1 MRDLVSPPILAPC
14 ERWSTPAGWRD
25 GGPGGDVSEDEQ
37 AGMPELAESHSAEA
51 PSLAHLKS
59 ATIRKPGLDDRGS
72 VFFAAIEMT
81 RMPMILTDPRRP
93 DNPIV
98 FANRAFQDLTGY
110 TEAELVDRNCRF
122 LQGPETSRETV
133 AELRQAVEE
142 RRAIATEILNYK
154 RDGSPFWNGIF
165 IGPVFDEAGD
175 IVYFFAS
182 QLDVTRRRV
191 SEQAFRQ
198 AQKMEAIGQL
208 TAGLAHD
215 FNNLLQ
221 VVTGNLELARGSVTS
236 DRAQRQLANAA
247 GAAERGAKLTKQLLS
262 FARKAR
268 LEPRSL
274 NLNALVLAFAEVAES
289 TLGRNVSVR
298 LDLTPRLPPV
308 TLDRTNLEMALLNVL
323 INARDAMPAGGT
335 VTISTAPVHLNGNGK
350 ARNLPPG
357 DYVALR
363 VRDEGEGM
371 PPGIAERATEPFF
384 STKGP
389 GKGTGLGLAM
399 AHGFVQQ
406 SRGRLE
412 IETRPKTDAAAGG
425 TTITM
430 LFPAGH
436 GASIEEEP
444 AEQKAVLR
452 RGDETVLVVE
462 DSDDVRALARE
473 YLESLGYGVLTARD
487 GEEGLDILAREER
500 IDLLFSD
507 IVMPG
512 SVNGLILAEKAQSLR
527 PDLPVLLT
535 TGYNEDLVAQ
545 GPATPTMDVL
555 GKPYRKAEL
564 ADRVRS
570 ALDRG
575 AKRMPAPGEPHHG

>member
-1 MRDLVSPPILAPC
+1 MSDDDKAGSP
-14 ERWSTPAGWRD
+14 D
-25 GGPGGDVSEDEQ
+25 PG
-37 AGMPELAESHSAEA
+37 AHHAAEA
-51 PSLAHLKS
+51 PSYAHLKS
-59 ATIRKPGLDDRGS
+59 AVIREPGLDDRGS

-81 RMPMILTDPRRP
+81 RMPMILTDPRQP
-93 DNPIV
+93 DNPIA

-110 TEAELVDRNCRF
+110 AQSELVGRNCRF

-133 AELRQAVEE
+133 AELRQAVAE

-165 IGPVFDEAGD
+165 IGPVFDSAGE

-221 VVTGNLELARGSVTS
+221 VVTGNLELARSSVTGE
-236 DRAQRQLANAA
+236 RAQRQLANAA

-274 NLNALVLAFAEVAES
+274 NLNALVLNLAEVAES
-289 TLGRNVSVR
+289 TLGSTVSVR
-298 LDLTPRLPPV
+298 LDLTPRLPAV

-335 VTISTAPVHLNGNGK
+335 VTISTASVHLNGNGR

-371 PPGIAERATEPFF
+371 PAHVAERATEPFF

-412 IETRPKTDAAAGG
+412 IESRPRQANQGETGQGG

-430 LFPAGH
+430 LFPAGS
-436 GASIEEEP
+436 GATVEEEP
-444 AEQKAVLR
+444 AEPRAILR
-452 RGDETVLVVE
+452 RGDETVLLVE

-473 YLESLGYGVLTARD
+473 YLQSLGYHVLSARD
-487 GEEGLDILAREER
+487 GTEALSILENGER

-512 SVNGLILAEKAQSLR
+512 SVNGLILAERAQALR
-527 PDLPVLLT
+527 PNLPVLLT
-535 TGYNEDLVAQ
+535 TGYNEDLVAE
-545 GPATPTMDVL
+545 GPTAPTMDVL

-564 ADRVRS
+564 ADRIRA

-575 AKRMPAPGEPHHG
+575 VKAMPAPGDPHHG

>member
-1 MRDLVSPPILAPC
+1 
-14 ERWSTPAGWRD
+14 
-25 GGPGGDVSEDEQ
+25 VSEDDRAGPMQ
-37 AGMPELAESHSAEA
+37 AGMAEPGESHSAEA

-59 ATIRKPGLDDRGS
+59 ATIREPGLDDRGS

-81 RMPMILTDPRRP
+81 RMPMILTDPRQP
-93 DNPIV
+93 DNPIA

-110 TEAELVDRNCRF
+110 TQAELIGRNCRF

-133 AELRQAVEE
+133 AELRQAVAE

-165 IGPVFDEAGD
+165 IGPVFDEAGE

-191 SEQAFRQ
+191 SEQAYRQ

-236 DRAQRQLANAA
+236 ERAQRQLANAA

-268 LEPRSL
+268 LEPRPL

-298 LDLTPRLPPV
+298 LDLTPRLPAV

-350 ARNLPPG
+350 ARALPPG

-371 PPGIAERATEPFF
+371 PPGVAERATEPFF

-412 IETRPKTDAAAGG
+412 IETRPRSAEAEGG

-436 GASIEEEP
+436 DASTEEEP
-444 AEQKAVLR
+444 VEPKAVLR

-487 GEEGLDILAREER
+487 GEEALEILGREAR

-512 SVNGLILAEKAQSLR
+512 SVNGLVLAERAGRLR

-564 ADRVRS
+564 ADRIRS

>member
-1 MRDLVSPPILAPC
+1 M
-14 ERWSTPAGWRD
+14 
-25 GGPGGDVSEDEQ
+25 SEDDK
-37 AGMPELAESHSAEA
+37 AGMPEPGVSHSAEA

-59 ATIRKPGLDDRGS
+59 AVIREPGLDDRGS

-81 RMPMILTDPRRP
+81 RMPMILTDPRQT

-110 TEAELVDRNCRF
+110 TEAELVGRNCRF

-133 AELRQAVEE
+133 RELRDAVAE

-165 IGPVFDEAGD
+165 IGPVFDEAGE

-221 VVTGNLELARGSVTS
+221 VVTGNLELARNSVTS
-236 DRAQRQLANAA
+236 ERAQRQLANAA

-289 TLGRNVSVR
+289 TLGSAVSVR
-298 LDLTPRLPPV
+298 LDLTPRLPAV

-335 VTISTAPVHLNGNGK
+335 VTISTASLQLNGEGR
-350 ARNLPPG
+350 ARSLPPG
-357 DYVALR
+357 TYVALR

-371 PPGIAERATEPFF
+371 PPHVAERATEPFF

-399 AHGFVQQ
+399 AHGFLQQ

-412 IETRPKTDAAAGG
+412 IESRPGSG

-430 LFPAGH
+430 LFPAGT
-436 GASIEEEP
+436 GAPSEEEP
-444 AEQKAVLR
+444 AEQRAVLR

-473 YLESLGYGVLTARD
+473 YLESLGYQVLAARD
-487 GEEGLDILAREER
+487 GDEALRILEREER

-512 SVNGLILAEKAQSLR
+512 SLNGLTLAERAQSRR

-535 TGYNEDLVAQ
+535 TGYNEDLVAD

-564 ADRVRS
+564 ADRIRA

-575 AKRMPAPGEPHHG
+575 ARAMPAPGEPHHG

>member
-1 MRDLVSPPILAPC
+1 MSDDDKAGSPVPDAHH
-14 ERWSTPAGWRD
+14 A
-25 GGPGGDVSEDEQ
+25 
-37 AGMPELAESHSAEA
+37 AEA
-51 PSLAHLKS
+51 PSYAHLKS
-59 ATIRKPGLDDRGS
+59 AVIREPGLDDRGS

-110 TEAELVDRNCRF
+110 AESELIGRNCRF

-133 AELRQAVEE
+133 AELRRAVEE

-165 IGPVFDEAGD
+165 IGPVFDAAGE

-221 VVTGNLELARGSVTS
+221 VVSGNLELARGSVTGE
-236 DRAQRQLANAA
+236 RTQRQLANAA

-274 NLNALVLAFAEVAES
+274 NLNALVLNLAEVAES
-289 TLGRNVSVR
+289 TLGSTVSIR
-298 LDLTPRLPPV
+298 LDLTPRLPAV

-335 VTISTAPVHLNGNGK
+335 VTISTASVHLDGTGE
-350 ARNLPPG
+350 ARTLPPG

-363 VRDEGEGM
+363 IRDEGEGM
-371 PPGIAERATEPFF
+371 PPHVAERATEPFF

-412 IETRPKTDAAAGG
+412 IESRRKTGEGAGG

-430 LFPAGH
+430 LFPAGS
-436 GASIEEEP
+436 GAAVEDEP
-444 AEQKAVLR
+444 AEQTAVLR
-452 RGDETVLVVE
+452 RGDETVLLVE

-473 YLESLGYGVLTARD
+473 YLDSLGYHVLSARD
-487 GEEGLDILAREER
+487 GTEALRILERGER

-512 SVNGLILAEKAQSLR
+512 SVNGLILAERAQALR
-527 PDLPVLLT
+527 PNLPVLLT
-535 TGYNEDLVAQ
+535 TDYNEDLVAD
-545 GPATPTMDVL
+545 GPTVPTMDVL

-564 ADRVRS
+564 ADRIRA

-575 AKRMPAPGEPHHG
+575 VRPMPAPGEPHHG

>member
-1 MRDLVSPPILAPC
+1 M
-14 ERWSTPAGWRD
+14 
-25 GGPGGDVSEDEQ
+25 Q
-37 AGMPELAESHSAEA
+37 AGMAEPGESHSAEA

-59 ATIRKPGLDDRGS
+59 ATIREPGLDDRGS

-81 RMPMILTDPRRP
+81 RMPMILTDPRQP
-93 DNPIV
+93 DNPIA

-110 TEAELVDRNCRF
+110 TQAELIGRNCRF

-133 AELRQAVEE
+133 AELRQAVAE

-165 IGPVFDEAGD
+165 IGPVFDEAGE

-191 SEQAFRQ
+191 SEQAYRQ

-236 DRAQRQLANAA
+236 ERAQRQLANAA

-268 LEPRSL
+268 LEPRPL

-298 LDLTPRLPPV
+298 LDLTPRLPAV

-350 ARNLPPG
+350 ARALPPG

-371 PPGIAERATEPFF
+371 PPGVAERATEPFF

-412 IETRPKTDAAAGG
+412 IETRPRSAEAEGG

-436 GASIEEEP
+436 DASTEEEP
-444 AEQKAVLR
+444 VEPKAVLR

-487 GEEGLDILAREER
+487 GEEALEILGREAR

-512 SVNGLILAEKAQSLR
+512 SVNGLVLAERAGRLR

-564 ADRVRS
+564 ADRIRS

>member
-1 MRDLVSPPILAPC
+1 M
-14 ERWSTPAGWRD
+14 
-25 GGPGGDVSEDEQ
+25 SEDDQ
-37 AGMPELAESHSAEA
+37 AGVPEPGASHSTEA

-59 ATIRKPGLDDRGS
+59 ATIREPGLDDRGS

-81 RMPMILTDPRRP
+81 RMPMILTDPRQP

-110 TEAELVDRNCRF
+110 TQAELIGRNCRF

-133 AELRQAVEE
+133 RELREAVEE
-142 RRAIATEILNYK
+142 RRAVATEILNYK

-165 IGPVFDEAGD
+165 IGPVFDEAGA

-221 VVTGNLELARGSVTS
+221 VVSGNLELARNSVTS
-236 DRAQRQLANAA
+236 ERAQRQLANAA

-289 TLGRNVSVR
+289 TLGSTVSVR
-298 LDLTPRLPPV
+298 LDLTPRLPAV

-335 VTISTAPVHLNGNGK
+335 VTISTGTVHLDGDGK
-350 ARNLPPG
+350 ARGLPPG

-371 PPGIAERATEPFF
+371 APHVAERATEPFF

-412 IETRPKTDAAAGG
+412 IESRPKGGGIEGG

-430 LFPAGH
+430 LFPAGL
-436 GASIEEEP
+436 GAAAEEEP
-444 AEQKAVLR
+444 AQQRAVLR

-473 YLESLGYGVLTARD
+473 YLESLGYQVLSAHN
-487 GEEGLDILAREER
+487 GEEALGILEREER

-512 SVNGLILAEKAQSLR
+512 SLNGLILADRAQAMR

-535 TGYNEDLVAQ
+535 TGYNEDLVAE

-555 GKPYRKAEL
+555 GKPYRKSEL
-564 ADRVRS
+564 ADRIRA

-575 AKRMPAPGEPHHG
+575 ARPMPAPGEPHHG

>member
-1 MRDLVSPPILAPC
+1 MSD
-14 ERWSTPAGWRD
+14 D
-25 GGPGGDVSEDEQ
+25 DQ
-37 AGMPELAESHSAEA
+37 AGRPEPGASHSAEA

-59 ATIRKPGLDDRGS
+59 ATIREPGLDDRGS

-81 RMPMILTDPRRP
+81 RMPMILTDPRQP

-98 FANRAFQDLTGY
+98 FANRAFQDLVGY
-110 TEAELVDRNCRF
+110 PQAELVGRNCRF

-165 IGPVFDEAGD
+165 IGPVFDEAGE

-221 VVTGNLELARGSVTS
+221 VVTGNLELARNSVTHE
-236 DRAQRQLANAA
+236 RAQRQLANAA

-289 TLGRNVSVR
+289 TLGSTVSVR
-298 LDLTPRLPPV
+298 LDLTPRLPAV

-323 INARDAMPAGGT
+323 INARDAMPKGGT
-335 VTISTAPVHLNGNGK
+335 VTISTGTVHLNGNGK

-357 DYVALR
+357 DYVALK

-371 PPGIAERATEPFF
+371 APHVAERATEPFF

-412 IETRPKTDAAAGG
+412 IESRPQSDGTGGG
-425 TTITM
+425 TVVTM
-430 LFPAGH
+430 LFPSGS
-436 GASIEEEP
+436 GAAVEEEP
-444 AEQKAVLR
+444 AERKAVLR

-473 YLESLGYGVLTARD
+473 YLESLGYRVLAARD
-487 GEEGLDILAREER
+487 GEEALGILEGEER

-512 SVNGLILAEKAQSLR
+512 GVNGLILAERAGRMR

-535 TGYNEDLVAQ
+535 TGYNEDLVAE

-564 ADRVRS
+564 ADRIRA

-575 AKRMPAPGEPHHG
+575 AKAMPAPGEPHHG

>member
-1 MRDLVSPPILAPC
+1 MAHG
-14 ERWSTPAGWRD
+14 E
-25 GGPGGDVSEDEQ
+25 PGGGVSEDDQ
-37 AGMPELAESHSAEA
+37 VGVPEPEASHSAEP

-59 ATIRKPGLDDRGS
+59 ATIREPGLDDRGS

-81 RMPMILTDPRRP
+81 RMPMILTDPRQP
-93 DNPIV
+93 DNPIA

-110 TEAELVDRNCRF
+110 TQAELIGRNCRF
-122 LQGPETSRETV
+122 LQGPETNRETV
-133 AELRQAVEE
+133 RELGEAVAA

-165 IGPVFDEAGD
+165 IGPIFDAAGE

-221 VVTGNLELARGSVTS
+221 VVSGNLELARSSVTGE
-236 DRAQRQLANAA
+236 RGQRQLASAA

-289 TLGRNVSVR
+289 TLGSTVSVR
-298 LDLTPRLPPV
+298 LDLTPRLPAV

-335 VTISTAPVHLNGNGK
+335 VTISTASVHLDGDGR
-350 ARNLPPG
+350 ARGLPPG

-371 PPGIAERATEPFF
+371 APHVAERATEPFF

-412 IETRPKTDAAAGG
+412 IESRPRNGAIPGG

-430 LFPAGH
+430 LFPAGP
-436 GASIEEEP
+436 GAVAEEEP
-444 AEQKAVLR
+444 AERRPVLR
-452 RGDETVLVVE
+452 RGTETVLVVE

-473 YLESLGYGVLTARD
+473 YLESLGYQVKTARD
-487 GEEGLDILAREER
+487 GEEALEILEREER

-512 SVNGLILAEKAQSLR
+512 SVNGLILADRVQAMR

-535 TGYNEDLVAQ
+535 TGYNEDLVAEA
-545 GPATPTMDVL
+545 PATPTMDVL

-564 ADRVRS
+564 ADRVRT

-575 AKRMPAPGEPHHG
+575 ARKMPAPGEPHHG